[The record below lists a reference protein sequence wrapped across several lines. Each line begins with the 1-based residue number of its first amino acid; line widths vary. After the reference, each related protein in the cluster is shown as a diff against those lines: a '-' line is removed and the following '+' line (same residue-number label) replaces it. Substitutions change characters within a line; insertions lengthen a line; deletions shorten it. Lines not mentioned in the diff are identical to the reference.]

1 MINNDFPRIL
11 TLLRKE
17 QGFSQKKVAEDLG
30 ISQALLSHYEKGIR
44 ECGLNFVVKVAD
56 YYGVSCDYLLGRTP
70 HRTGKKFTLNEV
82 PDDSPARAK
91 KNDSTQLEYN
101 RRILVNSLNIVFAIL
116 RKIKSESLTNVVSH
130 YLFSA
135 VYKAF
140 RVLYSSNPKNPQGL
154 FAAPYKRHFGLAN
167 ASMELSEANAACLIS
182 GEAVEDLE
190 PLEKEKA
197 PNLSPESITK
207 KYPSFA
213 ASLFNLIQNVEQ
225 KMGIKKKQDH

>member
-1 MINNDFPRIL
+1 MSAKILPAGNTHSIFERGVLALINNDFPRIL

-140 RVLYSSNPKNPQGL
+140 QMCIRDSLCFCRRSAHRRYQSAGNFVSPVFQTQWYNPQTQL
-154 FAAPYKRHFGLAN
+154 FR
-167 ASMELSEANAACLIS
+167 CLLYTS
-182 GEAVEDLE
+182 RCV
-190 PLEKEKA
+190 
-197 PNLSPESITK
+197 
-207 KYPSFA
+207 
-213 ASLFNLIQNVEQ
+213 
-225 KMGIKKKQDH
+225 